1 MFHLQLTEFPHKT
14 SDYNMSEQAL
24 RAIVD
29 PWVRE
34 QYVEVGERKWSPH
47 NAEITILEGP
57 ELALGQ
63 LSMGRGWSNALHVSE
78 DVTRRVLAAAG
89 QAATSSAAAAG
100 SSASASADDL
110 LSLLGDG
117 AAELLVV
124 WRAVAASAAGLTP
137 SESLA
142 RAERAIA
149 APEPDA
155 S

>member
-14 SDYNMSEQAL
+14 SDYNMSEAAL

-63 LSMGRGWSNALHVSE
+63 LSMGRGWSNALRASA
-78 DVTRRVLAAAG
+78 DVTRRVLAAAAE
-89 QAATSSAAAAG
+89 AAASTASAAATA
-100 SSASASADDL
+100 APASADDL
-110 LSLLGDG
+110 LMLLGER

-124 WRAVAASAAGLTP
+124 WRAVAAGAPGLAA

-142 RAERAIA
+142 RAERAISV
-149 APEPDA
+149 PD
-155 S
+155 SGSS